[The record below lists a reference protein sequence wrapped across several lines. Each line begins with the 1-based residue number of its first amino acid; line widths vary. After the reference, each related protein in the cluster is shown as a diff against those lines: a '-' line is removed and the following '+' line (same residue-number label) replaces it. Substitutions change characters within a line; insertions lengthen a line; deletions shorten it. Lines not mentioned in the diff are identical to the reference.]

1 MNDLVVTSK
10 LGDYRVSFEP
20 DFSFLGSLAA
30 LENRVVVVDRNVL
43 RLYADALQVFGSSEI
58 IAFDAL
64 EDRKNLESVMS
75 LYDALMS
82 RQAKKNLTLVSIG
95 GGITQDVT
103 GFAASTLYRGIPWI
117 FVPTTLLAQADSC
130 IGSKTSL
137 NFRSYKNLVGTFY
150 PPRRVHIHTGFVR
163 TLTEN
168 DYFSGLGEVLKLQI
182 MKDGPLDLAAA
193 SATIAEARAR
203 DDRMLE
209 LIRDCLDVKI
219 SYLKDDEFDRGRRNL
234 LNYGHCFGHA
244 LETASS
250 YRIPHGVAVVVGM
263 MFANLL
269 SVRRG
274 WLGASLCAKID
285 ETLLLPNL
293 PKVVE
298 RSDLAI
304 ERLLS
309 GMRNDK
315 KRIGRDL
322 TVILP
327 DSDLNLKK
335 ADDVRDDEVAGALEA
350 LSRRLS
356 LA

>member
-10 LGDYRVSFEP
+10 LGDYRVTFEP
-20 DFSFLGSLAA
+20 DFSFLGGLAA
-30 LENRVVVVDRNVL
+30 LEQRVVVVDRNVH
-43 RLYADALQVFGSSEI
+43 RLYADALQVFGSSELVL
-58 IAFDAL
+58 FDAV

-75 LYDALMS
+75 LYDALMA
-82 RQAKKNLTLVSIG
+82 RQAKKNLTLISIG

-103 GFAASTLYRGIPWI
+103 GFAASTIYRGIPWI

-137 NFRSYKNLVGTFY
+137 NFRSYKNLVGSFY
-150 PPRRVHIHTGFVR
+150 PPRRVHVHTGFLR

-182 MKDGPLDLAAA
+182 MREAPLDLAATSTA
-193 SATIAEARAR
+193 VSHARAR
-203 DDRMLE
+203 DDRMLT
-209 LIRDCLDVKI
+209 LIRDCLGVKI
-219 SYLKDDEFDRGRRNL
+219 SYMQDDEFDRGKRNL

-274 WLGASLCAKID
+274 WLDASLCDKID

-293 PKVVE
+293 PRLVE
-298 RSDLAI
+298 KGDLEI

-327 DSDLNLKK
+327 DPDLKLKK
-335 ADDVRDDEVAGALEA
+335 VDDVQDKEIADALEA
-350 LSRRLS
+350 LARRLS